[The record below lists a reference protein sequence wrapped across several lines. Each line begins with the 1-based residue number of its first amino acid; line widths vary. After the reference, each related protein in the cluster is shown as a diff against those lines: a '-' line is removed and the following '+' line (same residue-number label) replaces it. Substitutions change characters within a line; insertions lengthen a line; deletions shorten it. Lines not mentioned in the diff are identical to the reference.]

1 MHYPKTD
8 NTINKG
14 LPELSVKVL
23 GISVWMIMS
32 EGSASCSHVWNV
44 IVEEELVR
52 KYLLIIVDTSLK
64 CVVFLA
70 DCLIFLG
77 SFVLDLTLRFL
88 GGLDG
93 LLPSTC
99 LFLGFFLV

>member
-1 MHYPKTD
+1 M
-8 NTINKG
+8 I
-14 LPELSVKVL
+14 
-23 GISVWMIMS
+23 IS
-32 EGSASCSHVWNV
+32 ERNASCSHVWNV

-70 DCLIFLG
+70 NRLIFLG
-77 SFVLDLTLRFL
+77 NFVLDLALRFL

-93 LLPSTC
+93 LLLSTC